1 MNALLNAG
9 LASLP
14 LLAAF
19 LAALSAAI
27 EPNPSNA
34 SAIPWR
40 LLTALSLLLFA
51 TGFFVTMKEAGAA
64 FSAISLNDSSTATL
78 LWLMMWG
85 WMIALLGVAV
95 LMGALFSAEVEF
107 SSIPSHRSKS
117 PINLWLI
124 LTALGMLRLVLP

>member
-64 FSAISLNDSSTATL
+64 FSAGIIYLTPDNSSGSYL
-78 LWLMMWG
+78 LMQR
-85 WMIALLGVAV
+85 A
-95 LMGALFSAEVEF
+95 
-107 SSIPSHRSKS
+107 IPPQPRGGCY
-117 PINLWLI
+117 
-124 LTALGMLRLVLP
+124 AG

>member
-27 EPNPSNA
+27 DPN
-34 SAIPWR
+34 
-40 LLTALSLLLFA
+40 
-51 TGFFVTMKEAGAA
+51 
-64 FSAISLNDSSTATL
+64 
-78 LWLMMWG
+78 
-85 WMIALLGVAV
+85 
-95 LMGALFSAEVEF
+95 
-107 SSIPSHRSKS
+107 RSKS